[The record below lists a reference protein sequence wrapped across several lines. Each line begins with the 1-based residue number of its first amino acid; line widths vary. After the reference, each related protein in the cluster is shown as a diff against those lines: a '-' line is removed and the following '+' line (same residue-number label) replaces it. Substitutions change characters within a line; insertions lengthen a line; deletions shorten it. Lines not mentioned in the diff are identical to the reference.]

1 METEGPKITSGY
13 RSVGGGRHKK
23 LEHSTR
29 KKMNLFKLS
38 KLATMAASCLALA
51 APAGAEGLNHMGS
64 VTASSTTTR
73 AEDRGERRQE
83 HVEQLTEKRQE
94 HIEQLRERRDD
105 RADSSTTRTGS
116 HIKN

>member
-1 METEGPKITSGY
+1 
-13 RSVGGGRHKK
+13 
-23 LEHSTR
+23 
-29 KKMNLFKLS
+29 MNLFKLS

-73 AEDRGERRQE
+73 AEDRRERRQDHVEQLRERRQE